1 VTLLAEIIARRI
13 RLTGPLT
20 VADFMAEALGHPE
33 HGYYR
38 HGDPFGLA
46 GDFITSPEIS
56 QMFGELLGAWAA
68 TVWEMMGRPQPVRLV
83 ELGPGR
89 GTLLADALRGT
100 RQVAGFHAATDVHL
114 VEISRTLRE
123 RQKDAL
129 RRAAPELVPP
139 SWHDDFTDAPEG
151 PLLLLANEFF
161 DALPVHQFQRAQGR
175 WHERVVTLDESGGGF
190 RLALAQPG
198 PAFALAAPLPP
209 VATEGA
215 VIEVCP
221 AGVALADA
229 IARRVAVH
237 GGAALLIDY
246 GHDGETRGES
256 LQAVRRHDKHD
267 ILVEPGTADLSAHV
281 DFGLLA
287 RAAREAGA
295 KAYGPVPQGALLER
309 LGLHQRSEML
319 MRNATPAQAE
329 DIMRSSRRLL
339 DLAQMGTL
347 FKALAIAA
355 PNLPTPPGFE

>member
-38 HGDPFGLA
+38 HGDPFGLT

-68 TVWEMMGRPQPVRLV
+68 TVWETMERPQPVRLV

-100 RQVAGFHAATDVHL
+100 RNAAGFHAAADVHL
-114 VEISRTLRE
+114 VEISRTLRD

-129 RRAAPELVPP
+129 RRAAPELTP
-139 SWHDDFTDAPEG
+139 SWHDDFTNVPEG

-175 WHERVVTLDESGGGF
+175 WHERVVTLDDSGGGF

-209 VATEGA
+209 VAPEGA

-229 IARRVAVH
+229 IARRLVAH

-246 GHDGETRGES
+246 GHDGSSRGES

-281 DFGLLA
+281 DFGMLA

-295 KAYGPVPQGALLER
+295 KAYGPVPQGELLER

-319 MRNATPAQAE
+319 MRNATTAQAE
-329 DIMRSSRRLL
+329 DIMRASRRLL

-355 PNLPTPPGFE
+355 PSLPTPPGFE